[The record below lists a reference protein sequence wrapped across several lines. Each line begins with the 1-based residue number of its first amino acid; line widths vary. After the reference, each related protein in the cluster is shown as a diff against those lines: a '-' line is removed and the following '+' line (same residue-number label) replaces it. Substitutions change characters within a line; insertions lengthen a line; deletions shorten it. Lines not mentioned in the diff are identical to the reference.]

1 MNHRCIWLFAA
12 TCCVYLSVNF
22 SSVSAGWRGKCR
34 GRWSIHACL
43 GGNGK
48 RSGPQSALPNSGENS
63 GLFLKKLLLRSDDP
77 TSGSD
82 SYSDMDSFYPP
93 IVQDTE
99 DAMDIP
105 MVLDNPDLS
114 TEQLQRLSDLV
125 DELIYRKKLRSLS
138 DEAGLV

>member
-1 MNHRCIWLFAA
+1 MNHRCIWLFAV
-12 TCCVYLSVNF
+12 TCCVYLSVNI
-22 SSVSAGWRGKCR
+22 SSVSAGKCR

-48 RSGPQSALPNSGENS
+48 RSGQQSALPNSGENS
-63 GLFLKKLLLRSDDP
+63 GLFLKKLLLRSEDP
-77 TSGSD
+77 SSGSD
-82 SYSDMDSFYPP
+82 SYNEMESFYPP

-99 DAMDIP
+99 ETMELP

-114 TEQLQRLSDLV
+114 TEQLQKLSDLV

-138 DEAGLV
+138 NEAGLV